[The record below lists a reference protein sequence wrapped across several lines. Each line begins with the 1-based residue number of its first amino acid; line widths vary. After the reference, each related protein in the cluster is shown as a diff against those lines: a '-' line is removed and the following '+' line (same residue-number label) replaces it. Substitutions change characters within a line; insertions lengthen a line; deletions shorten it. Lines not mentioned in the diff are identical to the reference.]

1 LSGSAE
7 GALERLS
14 DASGREFPNLLA
26 ARARTANGL
35 EQRRAQLVSSD
46 HDDDAS
52 VVLMGSWGRSEVTS
66 GSDDDFMVL
75 IDGAERADVQPS
87 TEDVKTVLLHAPG
100 EQGIFS
106 APVFCDDLVEK
117 IGLDGDHNKN
127 LSRRM
132 LFLLESVPV
141 SSEAVYLTA
150 RDRVLRGYLGESIK
164 DFRPPRF
171 LLNDTIRYWRTI
183 CVDFAGSRMRS

>member
-14 DASGREFPNLLA
+14 EASGREFPNLLA
-26 ARARTANGL
+26 ARARTAEGL
-35 EQRRAQLVSSD
+35 KERRAQPASSD

-66 GSDDDFMVL
+66 KSDDDFMVL
-75 IDGAERADVQPS
+75 IDGGERADVQPS

-150 RDRVLRGYLGESIK
+150 RDRVLRGYLDESIK

-171 LLNDTIRYWRTI
+171 LLNDTVRYWRTI

>member
-1 LSGSAE
+1 
-7 GALERLS
+7 
-14 DASGREFPNLLA
+14 LA
-26 ARARTANGL
+26 ARARTADGL

-66 GSDDDFMVL
+66 KSDDDFMVL
-75 IDGAERADVQPS
+75 IDGGEREDVRPS
-87 TEDVKTVLLHAPG
+87 IEDVKTVLLHAPG